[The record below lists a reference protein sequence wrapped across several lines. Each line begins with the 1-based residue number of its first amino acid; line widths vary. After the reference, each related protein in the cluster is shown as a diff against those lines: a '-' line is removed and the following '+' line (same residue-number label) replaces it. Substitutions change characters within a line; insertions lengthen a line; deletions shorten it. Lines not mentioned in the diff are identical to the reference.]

1 MAAILY
7 NWLLIFSLS
16 IFNTKPHPIFVS
28 VTTIEHNATSKIL
41 EVSCKIFTDD
51 FESVLRKKY
60 NTKVDLLDVKFA
72 PSMNR
77 LVNDYIQKHLFV
89 KADDKKVNLNFVGF
103 EQQEEGI
110 ISYFEVRNI
119 ASVTKI
125 DVVDNILFDEK
136 PQQLEIIHVTVKG
149 QRQSSRL
156 NNPDE
161 TASFKF

>member
-16 IFNTKPHPIFVS
+16 IFNNKPHPIFVS
-28 VTTIEHNATSKIL
+28 VTTIEHNANSKIL
-41 EVSCKIFTDD
+41 EITCKIFTDD
-51 FESVLRKKY
+51 FETVLRKRY
-60 NTKVDLLDVKFA
+60 NTKVDLLDAKIA
-72 PSMNR
+72 PSMNK
-77 LVNDYIQKHLFV
+77 LVNDYIQKHLSV
-89 KADDKKVNLNFVGF
+89 KADDKKVSLNFIGF

-110 ISYFEVRNI
+110 ISYFEVKNI
-119 ASVTKI
+119 AKVNKI
-125 DVVDNILFDEK
+125 DVVDNILYEEK

-161 TASFKF
+161 TASFTF

>member
-7 NWLLIFSLS
+7 NWLLIFTLS
-16 IFNTKPHPIFVS
+16 ALNPKPHPIFVS
-28 VTTIEHNATSKIL
+28 VTTIEHNATTKIL

-51 FESVLRKKY
+51 LESVLRKKY
-60 NTKVDLLDVKFA
+60 NTKVDLLDIKFA

-77 LVNDYIQKHLFV
+77 LVNDYIQKHLSV
-89 KADDKKVNLNFVGF
+89 KADDKKVSLNFIGF

-119 ASVTKI
+119 SSVKKV
-125 DVVDNILFDEK
+125 DVIDNILYDEK
-136 PQQLEIIHVTVKG
+136 PQQLEIIHVIVKG

-161 TASFKF
+161 IASFTF